1 MRRWLVFFA
10 AASAFGATP
19 SFRNQVMP
27 VLTKIGCNSGAC
39 HGAAAGKN
47 GFHLTLRGYDIDA
60 DYIAITRQ
68 AGGRRVVMTEPG
80 RSLILQ
86 KPSMAMAHGGGL
98 RLPAGSPEYRV
109 IADWIA
115 AGAPAPAESDP
126 VIQEIEIQPRQV
138 SSAIGARAPLAVTAH
153 FSDGS
158 SADVTRWA
166 RFATVN
172 ESVAAVDENGGVDVR
187 GAGEAAIT
195 AAFLG
200 KVAVARVTV
209 PGANRIDAAVFEN
222 APRRNFIDDAIL
234 KKLAELRIPPSQESA
249 DGEFLRR
256 AYLDAAG
263 ILPTVEETRAFLADR
278 RADKRSTVIE
288 SLLRRSEFTDYWTYK
303 WADLLSV
310 NRDTLS
316 LRGMLAF
323 YQWLRDGVASDQPWN
338 QTAREI
344 LTASGNSF
352 ENGPVNYYR
361 LHRTPEELTETTLQA
376 FLGMR
381 IMCARCHNHP
391 FEKWTQAD
399 YYGVASFFPR
409 VNYKDGAQPGDL
421 AVIPAARGEINHPRL
436 GRPVAPRPLDG
447 SALDPQA
454 TADRRRALADWVVA
468 ADNPYFARSFVNRV
482 WANFMGRGL
491 IEPVDDMRA
500 TNPASNEELLAAL
513 TADFVQ
519 HNFSLRHL
527 ARTIMNSAAYQRSS
541 RTLPENEKDGAFYS
555 HYNLKR
561 LPAEVILDAMS
572 AVTASPEHF
581 AGVPAGTRALELPDT
596 KVASQFLDIFGRPQR
611 VITCECERR
620 QEPSI
625 TQALHVLNGAT
636 LNQKVSAAGGLVDS
650 LLAAAT
656 PPDQALERMY
666 LGALS
671 RLPTDREKQALL
683 AVLDSG
689 SGSADNRR
697 REVFEDILWSLLSG
711 KEFLFNH

>member
-1 MRRWLVFFA
+1 MRRWLLFLA
-10 AASAFGATP
+10 AASSFGATP
-19 SFRNQVMP
+19 SFRNQVIP
-27 VLTKIGCNSGAC
+27 VLTKVGCNSGAC

-60 DYIAITRQ
+60 DYITITRQ
-68 AGGRRVVMTEPG
+68 GGGRRVVMTEPA
-80 RSLILQ
+80 RSLILL
-86 KPSMAMAHGGGL
+86 KPSMGLPHGGGL
-98 RLPAGSPEYRV
+98 RLPHGSPEYQV

-115 AGAPAPAESDP
+115 AGAPAPAASDP
-126 VIQEIEIQPRQV
+126 VIQEIEIRPRQ
-138 SSAIGARAPLAVTAH
+138 ATTGPLTVTAH

-172 ESVAAVDENGGVDVR
+172 ETVAAVDDSGRVEVR
-187 GAGEAAIT
+187 GPGEAAIT

-209 PGANRIDAAVFEN
+209 PAANKIEAAVFEN

-234 KKLAELRIPPSQESA
+234 KKLAELRIPPSQEST

-263 ILPTVEETRAFLADR
+263 ILPTVEETRAFLADH
-278 RADKRSTVIE
+278 RAGKRAGVIE

-323 YQWLRDGVASDQPWN
+323 DKWLRDGVASDKPWN
-338 QTAREI
+338 QMAREI

-376 FLGMR
+376 FMGMR

-391 FEKWTQAD
+391 FEKWTQTD

-409 VNYKDGAQPGDL
+409 VSYKDGTQPGDL
-421 AVIPAARGEINHPRL
+421 AVIPASRGEIDHPRL

-447 SALDPQA
+447 NALDPEA
-454 TADRRRALADWVVA
+454 PADRRRALADWIVSP
-468 ADNPYFARSFVNRV
+468 DNPYFARSFVNRV

-491 IEPVDDMRA
+491 IEPVDDLRA
-500 TNPASNEELLAAL
+500 TNPASNEELLASL

-527 ARTIMNSAAYQRSS
+527 AGTIMNSAAYQRSS
-541 RTLPENEKDGAFYS
+541 RTLQENEKDEAFYS
-555 HYNLKR
+555 HYILKR

-572 AVTASPEHF
+572 EVTGSPEHF
-581 AGVPAGTRALELPDT
+581 LGVPAGTRALELPDT
-596 KVASQFLDIFGRPQR
+596 KVASEFLDIFGRPKR
-611 VITCECERR
+611 EITCECERR

-625 TQALHVLNGAT
+625 TQALHVLNGST
-636 LNQKVSAAGGLVDS
+636 LTQKVSAAGGMVDS
-650 LLAAAT
+650 LVTSAT
-656 PPDQALERMY
+656 PGDQALERMY
-666 LGALS
+666 LSALS
-671 RLPTDREKQALL
+671 RLPTEREKQALL

-689 SGSADNRR
+689 GASADNRK
-697 REVFEDILWSLLSG
+697 REALEDILWSLLSG

>member
-1 MRRWLVFFA
+1 MRRWFLFLA
-10 AASAFGATP
+10 AASLYGAPP
-19 SFRNQVMP
+19 SFRNQVIP
-27 VLTKIGCNSGAC
+27 VFTKIGCNSGAC

-47 GFHLTLRGYDIDA
+47 GFHLTLRGYDIAA

-68 AGGRRVVMTEPG
+68 SGGRRVVMTEPG
-80 RSLILQ
+80 RSLLLL
-86 KPSMAMAHGGGL
+86 KPSMAVAHAGGL
-98 RLPAGSPEYRV
+98 RLPPGSPEYRV
-109 IADWIA
+109 VADWIS
-115 AGAPAPAESDP
+115 AGAPAPTEADP
-126 VIQEIEIQPRQV
+126 FIQEIEIQPRQAK
-138 SSAIGARAPLAVTAH
+138 SGPLAVTAH

-172 ESVAAVDENGGVDVR
+172 EAVAAVDENGRVEVR

-209 PGANRIDAAVFEN
+209 PAANRVDAAAFDN

-234 KKLAELRIPPSQESA
+234 KKLAELRIPPSQEA
-249 DGEFLRR
+249 GDGEFLRR

-263 ILPTVEETRAFLADR
+263 ILPSVEETRAFLADR
-278 RADKRSTVIE
+278 RADKRAAVIE
-288 SLLRRSEFTDYWTYK
+288 SLLSRPEFTDYWTYK

-323 YQWLRDGVASDQPWN
+323 YKWLRDGVESDKPWN
-338 QTAREI
+338 QVAREI

-376 FLGMR
+376 FMGMR

-391 FEKWTQAD
+391 FEKWTQTD

-409 VNYKDGAQPGDL
+409 VNYKDGGQPGDL
-421 AVIPAARGEINHPRL
+421 SVIPAARGEIDHPRL
-436 GRPVAPRPLDG
+436 GRPVAPQPLDG
-447 SALDPQA
+447 KPLDPEA
-454 TADRRRALADWVVA
+454 TADRRRALADWIVSP
-468 ADNPYFARSFVNRV
+468 DNPYFARSFVNRV
-482 WANFMGRGL
+482 WANFVGRGL
-491 IEPVDDMRA
+491 IEPVDDLRA
-500 TNPASNEELLAAL
+500 TNPASNEELLASL

-541 RTLPENEKDGAFYS
+541 RTLPENEKDGVFYS
-555 HYNLKR
+555 HYILKR

-572 AVTASPEHF
+572 AVTGSAEQFS
-581 AGVPAGTRALELPDT
+581 GMPAGTRALELPDT
-596 KVASQFLDIFGRPQR
+596 KVTSQFLDIFGRPKR
-611 VITCECERR
+611 VITGESERR

-625 TQALHVLNGAT
+625 TQALQVLNGST
-636 LNQKVSAAGGLVDS
+636 LNQKVSAPGGMVDALVTAS
-650 LLAAAT
+650 T
-656 PPDQALERMY
+656 PLDQALERMY
-666 LGALS
+666 LAALS
-671 RLPTDREKQALL
+671 RFPTEREKQALL

-689 SGSADNRR
+689 GAPADNRKR
-697 REVFEDILWSLLSG
+697 DVLEDILWSLLSG